1 MRSIERRFK
10 NIAEKKPFMEF
21 LYLFCGSHK
30 GQKFT
35 KPMISLWFSK
45 LVEKDDY
52 SKSDKNQLL
61 KQLENLSNATEDT
74 HFRG

>member
-1 MRSIERRFK
+1 MKSIERRYK
-10 NIAEKKPFMEF
+10 NIEVKNPFWSSYICFAEAIK
-21 LYLFCGSHK
+21 C
-30 GQKFT
+30 QKFT

-74 HFRG
+74 NFRG

>member
-10 NIAEKKPFMEF
+10 NISEKKPFWSS
-21 LYLFCGSHK
+21 YLCFTEAIK

-35 KPMISLWFSK
+35 KPMISKWFSK

-52 SKSDKNQLL
+52 SKSDKKQILR
-61 KQLENLSNATEDT
+61 QLEQLSNLIEDT
-74 HFRG
+74 KL

>member
-10 NIAEKKPFMEF
+10 NMAEKKPFWSSYICFAEAI
-21 LYLFCGSHK
+21 K

-35 KPMISLWFSK
+35 KPMISRWFSK

-52 SKSDKNQLL
+52 LKNDKKQILE
-61 KQLENLSNATEDT
+61 QLEDLSNPIEDT
-74 HFRG
+74 QL

>member
-10 NIAEKKPFMEF
+10 NIAEKNHLWSSYICFAEAI
-21 LYLFCGSHK
+21 K

-35 KPMISLWFSK
+35 KPMISMWFSK

-52 SKSDKNQLL
+52 SKNDKSQLL
-61 KQLENLSNATEDT
+61 KQLGNLSNAIEDT

>member
-10 NIAEKKPFMEF
+10 NIAEKNPLWSSYICFAEAI
-21 LYLFCGSHK
+21 K
-30 GQKFT
+30 GQRFT
-35 KPMISLWFSK
+35 KPMISMWFSK

-52 SKSDKNQLL
+52 LKSDKCQLL
-61 KQLENLSNATEDT
+61 KQLEILSNTTEDT